1 MIKIFEDNFRDNFL
15 KFYFQS
21 FLLIERSLRIR
32 SQHQLSMREML
43 LLGLLERMKLNQA
56 NTAMNIAKY
65 LQVSPP
71 VISTSIKSLIRK
83 GYLKKVL
90 NLEDNRIYYL
100 EMTEKGIQS
109 NRRSFEFSNRLI
121 EKGTKKLSALDLIVL
136 RKAFKLIETIVDEEN
151 QLLDQEEGKNPTK

>member
-109 NRRSFEFSNRLI
+109 NRRSFEFSHRLI

-151 QLLDQEEGKNPTK
+151 QLLDLEEGKHPTK